1 MIAFQDGTFLATATA
16 ALGLGIPVVAAE
28 RNAPQRFDHL
38 RAGKRRGLIFHTFR
52 LADCITVQLDDYVEG
67 YPLYLRSRIVSIP
80 NPVRPAAALAGPEGM
95 PGCTRYLLSVGRL
108 SYQKN
113 QSALIEAFA
122 LIVGQAPTWRLILV
136 GAGEDEVKLK
146 RLVSEKGLADRADF
160 TGAVKDVERYYLDS
174 HLFCLPSRWEGFPN
188 ALAEAMAHGLPAV
201 GYSGCAGVG
210 QLIANGQTGLLAE
223 GNGSPE
229 SLAAALLPLM
239 NDDAMRRRMG
249 AAAAMAMSEYAP
261 GVVFD
266 RWEAVL
272 GMVAGNP

>member
-1 MIAFQDGTFLATATA
+1 
-16 ALGLGIPVVAAE
+16 
-28 RNAPQRFDHL
+28 
-38 RAGKRRGLIFHTFR
+38 
-52 LADCITVQLDDYVEG
+52 
-67 YPLYLRSRIVSIP
+67 
-80 NPVRPAAALAGPEGM
+80 
-95 PGCTRYLLSVGRL
+95 
-108 SYQKN
+108 
-113 QSALIEAFA
+113 
-122 LIVGQAPTWRLILV
+122 
-136 GAGEDEVKLK
+136 
-146 RLVSEKGLADRADF
+146 
-160 TGAVKDVERYYLDS
+160 
-174 HLFCLPSRWEGFPN
+174 
-188 ALAEAMAHGLPAV
+188 V